1 MTTALVTGASAGIG
15 RQFCEQLAA
24 RGDDLVVV
32 ARNADRLTALKA
44 ELEQRHG
51 VGVEVLVADLAD
63 ADDLQRVAA
72 RVADRNAPIDVLVNN
87 AGFGVKTPFL
97 DTPVE
102 KEIES
107 VDVMVKAVVVLT
119 HAAGGA
125 MRERGRGAVI
135 NVSSVASFLAS
146 GTYSAAKSYVTV
158 FSESIAA
165 QWHGTGVSVTALC
178 PGFTHTEFHERGGI
192 AVDKTSP
199 LAQRLWLDADRL
211 VADCLADV
219 EAGKVVSVP
228 GRQYKA
234 TTGFLR
240 VVPRPLVRSPRLSN
254 RHRPRD
260 DAR

>member
-15 RQFCEQLAA
+15 REFCEQLAA
-24 RGDDLVVV
+24 RGHDLVVV
-32 ARNADRLTALKA
+32 ARRAERLEEIKA
-44 ELEQRHG
+44 EIEARHG
-51 VGVEVLVADLAD
+51 VKVEVLAADLAV
-63 ADDLQRVAA
+63 ADDLRRVAE
-72 RVADRNAPIDVLVNN
+72 RVCRRDEPVDVLVNN
-87 AGFGVKTPFL
+87 AGFGVKTSFL

-119 HAAGGA
+119 HAAAGA
-125 MRERGRGAVI
+125 MVERRRGTVI
-135 NVSSVASFLAS
+135 NVSSVASFMAS

-165 QWHGTGVSVTALC
+165 QLHGTGVTVTALC
-178 PGFTHTEFHERGGI
+178 PGFTHTEFHERGEI
-192 AVDKTSP
+192 PVDKTSP
-199 LAQRLWLDADRL
+199 LAKRLWLDVDRL
-211 VADCLADV
+211 VRDGLAGVD
-219 EAGKVVSVP
+219 AGKVVSVP

-234 TTGFLR
+234 ITGLLR

-260 DAR
+260 